1 MKIKRLAALCF
12 VPALLMLAGCE
23 DNKDCDNPSMILPGE
38 TLEKRLAEF
47 ERRCPDQAKASAQLR
62 AGTFKKSEPREW

>member
-1 MKIKRLAALCF
+1 MRIKRLKVLCF
-12 VPALLMLAGCE
+12 VPMFLILAGCT

-38 TLEKRLAEF
+38 AFEKRLAEF

-62 AGTFKKSEPREW
+62 EGTFKKSEPKEW